1 MRFLQGLVK
10 YIIQFIYTFHACMCF
25 YFISINIL
33 IPKLFYFILYYFLIL
48 YCLYIRLA
56 GLHKL
61 LLAISCADTI
71 YPLDMRRQYPT
82 YSSQLPYLDRLANT
96 RKKATETHRL
106 LYKVYRRPFQANCTR
121 WLLLLLL
128 MVVLVVHGIV
138 CHATERAMR
147 LSRHLSNQQSKH
159 VGQGFVFSA

>member
-1 MRFLQGLVK
+1 
-10 YIIQFIYTFHACMCF
+10 MCF

-71 YPLDMRRQYPT
+71 YPLDMRGQYPT

-121 WLLLLLL
+121 WLLLLLCDSRGISRTNSRSML
-128 MVVLVVHGIV
+128 AKASFSLLNFAPFTSYVVCRRSQFL
-138 CHATERAMR
+138 
-147 LSRHLSNQQSKH
+147 LL
-159 VGQGFVFSA
+159 FLLPLYPF